1 MTRKRTARSHEELGL
16 LKAIQEDPTNDAVR
30 LVYADW
36 LEEHGGLPRAEFVR
50 GQVALA
56 GMAEDSPRRRELAFR
71 CRRLLDKHEGRW
83 AGSLSG
89 DCPERH
95 WSRGFME
102 VVGFDP
108 QTLER
113 NREVAFRLTPTRR
126 LILTGLDNKAD
137 ALALIPPDHRL
148 DALELID
155 CQLDLRGLKALCA
168 ESARFGK
175 LAELSLMFN
184 RLQDSSVEFLR
195 QHAFFQDLSLLRLA
209 CNPFT
214 SG

>member
-1 MTRKRTARSHEELGL
+1 MTRKRTAVSREELGL
-16 LKAIQEDPTNDAVR
+16 LDAIRADPKDDGVR

-36 LEEHGGLPRAEFVR
+36 LEENGGLPRAEFVR

-71 CRRLLDKHEGRW
+71 CRRLLDEHEGRW

-95 WSRGFME
+95 WSRGFIE
-102 VVGFDP
+102 AVGFDP

-113 NREVAFRLTPTRR
+113 NREAAFRLTPTRR

-137 ALALIPPDHRL
+137 ALSLVPPDHRL

-155 CQLDLRGLKALCA
+155 CRLDLRGLKALA
-168 ESARFGK
+168 AVLPS
-175 LAELSLMFN
+175 
-184 RLQDSSVEFLR
+184 
-195 QHAFFQDLSLLRLA
+195 RLA
-209 CNPFT
+209 
-214 SG
+214 G